1 MSAVKLQRSGLSF
14 LWGENISESVEQH
27 KGVGA
32 EAADLI
38 LVPQAKHKPGG
49 GVEFQGGLFVFVLSA
64 AGGAI
69 RARSHL

>member
-1 MSAVKLQRSGLSF
+1 MSAVKSSRGLDLVFFGVKTF
-14 LWGENISESVEQH
+14 LKALSSI
-27 KGVGA
+27 KVGA

-64 AGGAI
+64 AGAAT